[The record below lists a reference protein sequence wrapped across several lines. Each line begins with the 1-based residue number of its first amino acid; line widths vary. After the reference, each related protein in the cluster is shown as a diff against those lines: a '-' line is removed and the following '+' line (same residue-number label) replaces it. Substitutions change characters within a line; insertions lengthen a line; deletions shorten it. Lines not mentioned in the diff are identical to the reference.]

1 MPTEIRLTEEELGL
15 MSVFQNVTG
24 VNSRDCIIDQQAG
37 RIIFVVDKGLMGLA
51 IGKEG
56 RTIINLERIV
66 GKPVELVEYSDS
78 AAEFIKNALGSRNVI
93 DVKIN
98 TRADGQ
104 KVAIVQ
110 TSAKNKGAVLG
121 KGGRNAER
129 ARILAQRYFDIQH
142 IHIVTQ

>member
-1 MPTEIRLTEEELGL
+1 MPTEIKITEEELGL

-24 VNSRDCIIDQQAG
+24 VNSRDCIIDPAG
-37 RIIFVVDKGLMGLA
+37 DRIIFVVEKGLMGPA
-51 IGKEG
+51 IGRG
-56 RTIINLERIV
+56 GQTIMSLERV
-66 GKPVELVEYSDS
+66 VDRAVELVEYSDD
-78 AAEFIKNALGSRNVI
+78 AAEFIGNALGSRNVV

-98 TRADGQ
+98 SRADGH
-104 KVAIVQ
+104 KVAIAQ